1 MYPMVTNRLLQ
12 VNSEKTLFTSALR
25 LCYLPPFVAVKPL
38 PYTSLRMHSGAF
50 VQEDRCM
57 ELYESLFIIRP
68 SVSDEETNA
77 LIEKMKG
84 IAERTGAQFI
94 KSENWGRKK
103 LAYEVRRERKGTY
116 VYFYF
121 KAPNNTVGELE
132 HAYRLEDNIIKF
144 LTVHLEKELVPRR
157 VAEAPSEEFTGGRV

>member
-1 MYPMVTNRLLQ
+1 
-12 VNSEKTLFTSALR
+12 
-25 LCYLPPFVAVKPL
+25 
-38 PYTSLRMHSGAF
+38 
-50 VQEDRCM
+50 M

-68 SVSDEETNA
+68 SVSDEETSA

-84 IAERTGAQFI
+84 VADRTGAQFI

-157 VAEAPSEEFTGGRV
+157 AAEAPSEELTGGRV

>member
-1 MYPMVTNRLLQ
+1 
-12 VNSEKTLFTSALR
+12 
-25 LCYLPPFVAVKPL
+25 
-38 PYTSLRMHSGAF
+38 
-50 VQEDRCM
+50 M

-84 IAERTGAQFI
+84 VADRTGAQFI

-116 VYFYF
+116 GYFYF

-157 VAEAPSEEFTGGRV
+157 APEAPSEEFTGGRV

>member
-1 MYPMVTNRLLQ
+1 
-12 VNSEKTLFTSALR
+12 
-25 LCYLPPFVAVKPL
+25 
-38 PYTSLRMHSGAF
+38 
-50 VQEDRCM
+50 M

-68 SVSDEETNA
+68 SVSDQETTA
-77 LIEKMKG
+77 LIEKMKAV
-84 IAERTGAQFI
+84 AEKTGAQFI

-121 KAPNNTVGELE
+121 KAPNTTVGELE
-132 HAYRLEDNIIKF
+132 RSYRLEDNIIKF

-157 VAEAPSEEFTGGRV
+157 PLEPTEEFSGGRI

>member
-1 MYPMVTNRLLQ
+1 
-12 VNSEKTLFTSALR
+12 
-25 LCYLPPFVAVKPL
+25 
-38 PYTSLRMHSGAF
+38 
-50 VQEDRCM
+50 M

-68 SVSDEETNA
+68 SITDEETNA
-77 LIEKMKG
+77 LIDKMKTV
-84 IAERTGAQFI
+84 AEKTGAQFI

-132 HAYRLEDNIIKF
+132 RSYRLEDNIIKF
-144 LTVHLEKELVPRR
+144 LTVHLEKELVSRR
-157 VAEAPSEEFTGGRV
+157 PAEPAAEELTGGRV

>member
-1 MYPMVTNRLLQ
+1 
-12 VNSEKTLFTSALR
+12 
-25 LCYLPPFVAVKPL
+25 
-38 PYTSLRMHSGAF
+38 
-50 VQEDRCM
+50 M

-68 SVSDEETNA
+68 SITDEETA
-77 LIEKMKG
+77 GLIEKMKAV
-84 IAERTGAQFI
+84 AEKTGAQFI

-116 VYFYF
+116 AYFYF

-132 HAYRLEDNIIKF
+132 RSYRLEDNIIKF

-157 VAEAPSEEFTGGRV
+157 APEMPSEEFAGGRV